1 MRMLNLRKP
10 LVVDCYIDQM
20 VLRKQLFVL
29 IDELVV
35 SANDVDSLM
44 VVMVN
49 DGIVFV
55 VLDVVNS

>member
-1 MRMLNLRKP
+1 MLNLRKP

-35 SANDVDSLM
+35 SVNDVDLLM